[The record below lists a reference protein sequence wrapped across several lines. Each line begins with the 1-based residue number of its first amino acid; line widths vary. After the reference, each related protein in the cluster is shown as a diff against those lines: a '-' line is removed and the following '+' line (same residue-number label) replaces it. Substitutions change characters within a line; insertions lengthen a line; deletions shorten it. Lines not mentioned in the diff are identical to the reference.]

1 MASIAPR
8 AVVVTR
14 ETDYEALLARHAT
27 REQARFFLE
36 SRGQMLEAVE
46 NRHARFQAALQ
57 QVRTAIPLDWRRSL
71 IRRGDLDRFLF
82 GPEDVVVAVGQDGLV
97 ANLAKYLDGQPV
109 LGINPEPEV
118 NPGVLVRI
126 PPSAGGELLRAAAEG
141 TADLEPRT
149 MAEARLD
156 DGQSLLALNEIFV
169 GHRSHQSAR
178 YQLAGDGQVE
188 EQSSSGIIVATGTG
202 ATGWARSIMESRR
215 ISLELD
221 PVAPELGFFV
231 REPWPSATTGT
242 TLSAGRLNEGASLG
256 VLSHMQ
262 SGGVVFA
269 DGIEADRLSFDWGR
283 RLEVR
288 VAERRLNLVRG

>member
-1 MASIAPR
+1 MQGIAPR
-8 AVVVTR
+8 AVLVTR

-36 SRGQMLEAVE
+36 SRGQSLETLEA
-46 NRHARFQAALQ
+46 RHETLQAALR
-57 QVRTAIPLDWRRSL
+57 QVRAAIPLDWRRSL
-71 IRRGDLDRFLF
+71 IRRHDLDCFLF

-109 LGINPEPEV
+109 LGVNPEPEV
-118 NPGVLVRI
+118 NPGVLV
-126 PPSAGGELLRAAAEG
+126 PLAPKAAGALLLPAARG
-141 TADLEPRT
+141 QADFEPRT

-156 DGQSLLALNEIFV
+156 DGQSLLALNEIFI

-178 YQLAGDGQVE
+178 YQLARDGQAE

-202 ATGWARSIMESRR
+202 ATGWARSIMESRGVA
-215 ISLELD
+215 LDLD
-221 PVAPELGFFV
+221 PMAHELGFFV

-242 TLSAGRLNEGASLG
+242 ALSLGRLRDGAALD
-256 VLSHMQ
+256 VLWHMQ
-262 SGGVVFA
+262 SGGTVFA
-269 DGIEADRLSFDWGR
+269 DGIEADHLGFDWGR

-288 VAERRLNLVRG
+288 TAERRLNLVRG

>member
-1 MASIAPR
+1 MASSATR

-36 SRGQMLEAVE
+36 CRGQTLEAAE
-46 NRHARFQAALQ
+46 ARHDRLQSALQ
-57 QVRTAIPLDWRRSL
+57 QVRAAIPLDWRRSL

-82 GPEDVVVAVGQDGLV
+82 GPDDVVVAVGQDGLV

-118 NPGVLVRI
+118 NPGILV
-126 PPSAGGELLRAAAEG
+126 PLSPAVAAELLRPAAEG
-141 TADLEPRT
+141 VVELEART

-156 DGQSLLALNEIFV
+156 DGQSLLALNEIFI

-178 YQLAGDGQVE
+178 YQLTGEGQVE

-202 ATGWARSIMESRR
+202 ATGWARSIMASRR
-215 ISLELD
+215 ITLDLD
-221 PVAPELGFFV
+221 PVARELGFFV

-242 TLSAGRLNEGASLG
+242 SLSAGRLEDGKALD

-269 DGIEADRLSFDWGR
+269 DGIEADHLGFDWGR

-288 VAERRLNLVRG
+288 VAGRRLNLVRG

>member
-1 MASIAPR
+1 MTSTAPR

-36 SRGQMLEAVE
+36 SRGQTLEAAE
-46 NRHARFQAALQ
+46 ARHDRLQSALQ
-57 QVRTAIPLDWRRSL
+57 QVRAAIPRDWRRSL

-82 GPEDVVVAVGQDGLV
+82 GPEDIVVAVGQDGLV

-118 NPGVLVRI
+118 NPGVLV
-126 PPSAGGELLRAAAEG
+126 PLLPAVAGELLLPAAEG
-141 TADLEPRT
+141 AADLEPRT

-169 GHRSHQSAR
+169 GHSSHQSAR

-215 ISLELD
+215 IRLELD

-242 TLSAGRLNEGASLG
+242 TLSAGRLNEGAALG

>member
-1 MASIAPR
+1 MASTASR

-36 SRGQMLEAVE
+36 SRGQTLEAAE
-46 NRHARFQAALQ
+46 DRHARFQAVLQ
-57 QVRTAIPLDWRRSL
+57 EVRAAIPLDWRRSL

-118 NPGVLVRI
+118 NPGVLV
-126 PPSAGGELLRAAAEG
+126 PLQPAAAGELLRPVAEG
-141 TADLEPRT
+141 AADLEPRT

-178 YQLAGDGQVE
+178 YQLGQDGQVE

-215 ISLELD
+215 ITLELD
-221 PVAPELGFFV
+221 PVARELGFFV
-231 REPWPSATTGT
+231 REPWPSAATGT
-242 TLSAGRLNEGASLG
+242 ALSAGCLRDNAALD

-262 SGGVVFA
+262 NGGVVFA
-269 DGIEADRLSFDWGR
+269 DGIEADHLSFDWGR
-283 RLEVR
+283 WLEVR

>member
-1 MASIAPR
+1 MTGTAPR
-8 AVVVTR
+8 VVVVTR

-36 SRGQMLEAVE
+36 SRGQTLEAVE
-46 NRHARFQAALQ
+46 DRHAKLQAALQ
-57 QVRTAIPLDWRRSL
+57 KVRAAIPLDWRRSL
-71 IRRGDLDRFLF
+71 IRRRDLDRFLF

-118 NPGVLVRI
+118 NPGVLVPL
-126 PPSAGGELLRAAAEG
+126 PPEAAEDLLLPAG
-141 TADLEPRT
+141 RGEAALEPRT

-156 DGQSLLALNEIFV
+156 DGQGLLALNEIFV

-178 YQLAGDGQVE
+178 YRLSQDGQVE
-188 EQSSSGIIVATGTG
+188 EQSSSGIIVSTGTG
-202 ATGWARSIMESRR
+202 ATGWACSIMESRR
-215 ISLELD
+215 IALELD
-221 PVAPELGFFV
+221 PVARELGFFV
-231 REPWPSATTGT
+231 REPWPSAATGT
-242 TLSAGRLNEGASLG
+242 ALSAGRLDDGAALE

-269 DGIEADRLSFDWGR
+269 DGIETDHLGFDWGR

>member
-1 MASIAPR
+1 MTSTAPR

-36 SRGQMLEAVE
+36 SRGQTLEAAEV
-46 NRHARFQAALQ
+46 RHDRLQSALQ
-57 QVRTAIPLDWRRSL
+57 QVRAAIPLDWRRSL

-118 NPGVLVRI
+118 NPGVLV
-126 PPSAGGELLRAAAEG
+126 PLLPAVAGELLLPAAEG
-141 TADLEPRT
+141 AADLEPRT

-242 TLSAGRLNEGASLG
+242 TLSAGRLNEGAALG